1 MLEMLKKITFCQNFF
16 SKLGQFISISSF
28 KSDANLKKGSLY
40 FLIHETLFDTR
51 LIILDLLQVI

>member
-1 MLEMLKKITFCQNFF
+1 MLEILKKLLFSQIFF

-40 FLIHETLFDTR
+40 FLIHETLFNTR
-51 LIILDLLQVI
+51 LIILYLLQVI